1 MDAERGVHGPLGRH
15 EGRSLRPRLPG
26 GELPQPSPEGAVS
39 PEKKKGGEGG
49 SMRTITG
56 THLEQEGAVEFQGT
70 CPTSSLWLESEIR
83 EQ

>member
-1 MDAERGVHGPLGRH
+1 
-15 EGRSLRPRLPG
+15 
-26 GELPQPSPEGAVS
+26 
-39 PEKKKGGEGG
+39 
-49 SMRTITG
+49 MRTITG